1 MYSDF
6 MLQVEGVKNR
16 LNIVPQTGHKED
28 VMSELKIGGINQR
41 ELEKVGS
48 THAPGDAGA
57 FTQSL
62 LSQLEE
68 NDLALL
74 DDKIEGKVQSPSR
87 LDLSGLSNDSPEKAL
102 RSNINFV

>member
-1 MYSDF
+1 
-6 MLQVEGVKNR
+6 
-16 LNIVPQTGHKED
+16 
-28 VMSELKIGGINQR
+28 
-41 ELEKVGS
+41 
-48 THAPGDAGA
+48 
-57 FTQSL
+57 
-62 LSQLEE
+62 LEE